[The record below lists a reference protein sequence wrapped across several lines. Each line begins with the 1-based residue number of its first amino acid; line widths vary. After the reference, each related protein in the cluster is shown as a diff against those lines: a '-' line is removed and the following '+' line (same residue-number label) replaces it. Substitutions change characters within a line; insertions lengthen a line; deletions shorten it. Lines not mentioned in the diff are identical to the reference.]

1 MFSKCFALLLL
12 FIPVLAQA
20 EQRLV
25 VREGGSIT
33 ANISATSL
41 NRITVQGDRI
51 SAIKGTA
58 GQFHLEKDLSVGQI
72 FIQPTSPE
80 DKAPIH
86 VYITTEKGHT
96 YSLTLLG
103 SDMPA
108 ESIILTGPNNQ
119 TGVANWDK
127 TASYEAVIVNMI
139 KALHNKEMLEGFSP
153 SEVTKNTYKIKGLLV
168 KSCDSYLG
176 HKLQGLGYEIEN
188 ISDEEL
194 NIKESDFYKPGIR
207 AISILNTSLAPQGK
221 TKLYVVRG
229 V

>member
-1 MFSKCFALLLL
+1 MFSKWITLLLIL
-12 FIPVLAQA
+12 MPALGQA

-25 VREGGSIT
+25 IREGGSIT

-51 SAIKGTA
+51 AAIKGTA

-96 YSLTLLG
+96 YSLTLL
-103 SDMPA
+103 SNDMPA
-108 ESIILTGPNNQ
+108 ESIILTGPNHQ
-119 TGVANWDK
+119 AEIANWDK

-153 SEVTKNTYKIKGLLV
+153 SDVTKSTYKIKGLLV
-168 KSCDSYLG
+168 KSSDSYLG
-176 HKLQGLGYEIEN
+176 DKLQGLGYEIEN

-194 NIKESDFYKPGIR
+194 YIKESDFYKPGIR
-207 AISILNTSLAPQGK
+207 AISILNTHLAPQSK
-221 TKLYVVRG
+221 TKIYIVRS

>member
-1 MFSKCFALLLL
+1 MFSKWITLVLILMPALG
-12 FIPVLAQA
+12 QA

-86 VYITTEKGHT
+86 VYITTEKGNT
-96 YSLTLLG
+96 YSLTLLS

-108 ESIILTGPNNQ
+108 ESIILTGLNPQ
-119 TGVANWDK
+119 VGMAHWDK
-127 TASYEAVIVNMI
+127 TASYESVIVNMI
-139 KALHNKEMLEGFSP
+139 KALHNKEMLEGFAP
-153 SEVTKNTYKIKGLLV
+153 SEVTKNTYKIKGLSV

-176 HKLQGLGYEIEN
+176 HKLQGLIYEIEN
-188 ISDEEL
+188 ASDEEL
-194 NIKESDFYKPGIR
+194 TLKESDFNQPGIR
-207 AISILNTSLAPQGK
+207 AISILNTRLAPLGK